1 MNANRKSNA
10 IRGAITEDTKNFG
23 KLLKLTQEEIQAVN
37 TAFPNLTQNYFAQFQ
52 NLDQEVAKII
62 ISDLE
67 KERLAKKG
75 KEAQRQVEL
84 QKLRDK
90 GDKKALRSGPP
101 KTDKKVF
108 GYGPGEIEPTTIEE
122 LKQVPAVKRA
132 LEGR

>member
-75 KEAQRQVEL
+75 RRGQQRAEDQR
-84 QKLRDK
+84 KRNIGTFRRD
-90 GDKKALRSGPP
+90 R
-101 KTDKKVF
+101 
-108 GYGPGEIEPTTIEE
+108 
-122 LKQVPAVKRA
+122 
-132 LEGR
+132 